1 MSQYLRKSSP
11 VAALAIAGAFAASLL
26 GAPAPVSAGPLC
38 SSLVPDSETLATF
51 TSCVVQ
57 GEQDTIE
64 SVQSWLD
71 FVLNPDVPLIG
82 AGSFSPGPG
91 SAGEEFTGDRPA
103 DNFDITPD
111 TVGGSR
117 TFTFEELPLN
127 TVFVT
132 MKQSTDYEIFNILTL
147 GTGPLTHQITPPP
160 LDEGATSHIST
171 FAAFPPIIDVPEPAS
186 LALLGSA
193 LIGFGL
199 LRRRKRV

>member
-1 MSQYLRKSSP
+1 MVRYLRKSSA
-11 VAALAIAGAFAASLL
+11 VAPLAMAGALAASLL
-26 GAPAPVSAGPLC
+26 GASAPASAGPLC
-38 SSLVPDSETLATF
+38 SSLTPDSETLATF
-51 TSCVVQ
+51 TSCVVE
-57 GEQDTIE
+57 GEQDTLE

-91 SAGEEFTGDRPA
+91 SAGEEFEGDRPA

-117 TFTFEELPLN
+117 TFTFNSLPLN
-127 TVFVT
+127 TLFVT
-132 MKQSTDYEIFNILTL
+132 MKQAQDYEIFNVFGLDVPFT
-147 GTGPLTHQITPPP
+147 LTHQIEPPP
-160 LDEGATSHIST
+160 IPAGATSHIST

-199 LRRRKRV
+199 LRRKA